1 MKLQQG
7 IRSAP
12 ASIAPEAVIT
22 AAGTGCLARS
32 SARVSVSLISESSLL
47 PAAEHSHL
55 LSPSAEDKESHI
67 CMTRSFG
74 RMRGFEGQ
82 SVPHRSC

>member
-1 MKLQQG
+1 M
-7 IRSAP
+7 P
-12 ASIAPEAVIT
+12 TNVAPEAVIT

-32 SARVSVSLISESSLL
+32 SARRSVSLIIKSLLL
-47 PAAEHSHL
+47 PAAELSHL

-82 SVPHRSC
+82 NVPHRLC